1 MKFIKVIEH
10 RSLSP
15 ELAEGW
21 RGRKRV
27 RPDDKKIKN

>member
-1 MKFIKVIEH
+1 MKMSKDMQH

-21 RGRKRV
+21 RDRRREKPERAE
-27 RPDDKKIKN
+27 N